1 MTNGAAIPAAEWTS
15 FLDREY
21 LSEYISQGG
30 SAVKFAVCETEAADS
45 LSESLRTA
53 GAQRN
58 YAAVVL
64 RAEEFRAHMP
74 QDVYCQ
80 IASRLDWRG
89 LVRERILRLAAD
101 GGLATEGLAAEG
113 AGDLFGSLTK
123 KNCITREEVWREV
136 RKEISAQIFRRSRRM
151 TRDFRIAMTEL
162 CKAENATDGEPYNA
176 VPVLD
181 WLTGRE
187 KRVSAVRPFF
197 IYGTID
203 RTTAR
208 GMLESTLHWL
218 RDCGQA
224 GLIVIL
230 DNRRV
235 LTTPNPKDGL
245 KYYTRMMLLDHYEV
259 LRELI
264 DDIDRL
270 PGLLLVVTTAAAF
283 VQAGKR
289 SYREY
294 QALAMRIMNDVRDV
308 RKQNRAAALVNV
320 S

>member
-1 MTNGAAIPAAEWTS
+1 MTNGTTIPATEWTT
-15 FLDREY
+15 FLDAEY
-21 LSEYISQGG
+21 LSEYIQQRG
-30 SAVKFAVCETEAADS
+30 SAVKFAVCGHEDADS
-45 LSESLRTA
+45 LTKLLLVA
-53 GAQRN
+53 GARRN

-74 QDVYCQ
+74 QDLYCQ
-80 IASRLDWRG
+80 IAEQIDWRG

-101 GGLATEGLAAEG
+101 AGLATEGVETAG
-113 AGDLFGSLTK
+113 NGDLYGSLTK
-123 KNCITREEVWREV
+123 KNRITRGEVLQEV
-136 RKEISAQIFRRSRRM
+136 REQISRQIFQRRCM
-151 TRDFRIAMTEL
+151 TRDFRVAMVAL
-162 CKAENATDGEPYNA
+162 CKAENATDSGSYDA
-176 VPVLD
+176 GPVLD
-181 WLTGRE
+181 WLMGRE
-187 KRVSAVRPFF
+187 KLARAVRPFS

-208 GMLESTLHWL
+208 GLLESTLHWL
-218 RDCGQA
+218 HDCGQA

-245 KYYTRMMLLDHYEV
+245 KYYTRMMVLDHYEV

-270 PGLLLVVTTAAAF
+270 PGLLLVVTTSAEF

-294 QALAMRIMNDVRDV
+294 QALAMRIMNDVRDE

>member
-1 MTNGAAIPAAEWTS
+1 MTGGAIPAAEWTE
-15 FLDREY
+15 FLDGEY
-21 LSEYISQGG
+21 LSEYIPQGG
-30 SAVKFAVCETEAADS
+30 SAVKFAVCEAEAADLLAKS
-45 LSESLRTA
+45 LLAA
-53 GAQRN
+53 GARRN
-58 YAAVVL
+58 YAAVML
-64 RAEEFRAHMP
+64 RAEDFRAHMP

-80 IASRLDWRG
+80 IAAQLDWRG

-101 GGLATEGLAAEG
+101 ASLATEGIAT
-113 AGDLFGSLTK
+113 AGNEDLFGSLTK
-123 KNCITREEVWREV
+123 KNRITRQEVVQEV
-136 RKEISAQIFRRSRRM
+136 QKQISAQVYRRRSM
-151 TRDFRIAMTEL
+151 TRNFRVAMTEL
-162 CKAENATDGEPYNA
+162 CRAENATGGAPYTA
-176 VPVLD
+176 APVLD

-187 KRVSAVRPFF
+187 KRASVVRPFF

-208 GMLESTLHWL
+208 GMFESTLHWL
-218 RDCGQA
+218 RDCGLA
-224 GLIVIL
+224 GLIVLL

-245 KYYTRMMLLDHYEV
+245 KYYTRMMVLDHYEV

-270 PGLLLVVTTAAAF
+270 PGLLLVVTTDAAF
-283 VQAGKR
+283 VQAGRR

-294 QALAMRIMNDVRDV
+294 QALAMRIMNDVRDE
-308 RKQNRAAALVNV
+308 RRQNRAAALVTV